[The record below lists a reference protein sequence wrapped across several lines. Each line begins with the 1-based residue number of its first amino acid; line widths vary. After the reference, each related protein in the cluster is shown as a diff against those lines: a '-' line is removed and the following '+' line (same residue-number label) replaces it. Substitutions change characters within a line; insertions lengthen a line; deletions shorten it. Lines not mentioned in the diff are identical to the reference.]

1 MGVRRDAIARIVGI
15 TAEYF
20 GSAPT
25 ASVMGESPEPGNP
38 SVQCIS
44 THLDTN
50 FWAGNGATYTEGVG
64 WVDGGTPGSSIDY
77 NLQPVNG
84 WQSGFRPTQMI
95 MTVVNPTETP
105 VDEYT
110 PFIASVIV
118 QGGGSVLGQCDVL
131 FTQPNQA
138 VSIAIDLDFGLGF
151 DISQVII
158 SAGYYQEAPTV
169 SCIGFTVPPAPDQV
183 PSPTYN
189 EDPRRGQN
197 DWTSPDSSMAWNGS
211 DWASVGPS
219 GAFWNLS
226 VAGGWAD
233 GARPQYITA
242 RLDTD
247 APSLGN
253 LFTIELLGPNDE
265 DLGQQTR
272 QTKTI
277 AGTSTAAQFTIKTN
291 FSSGVDLAK
300 VRITSSVAV
309 SEMDLTTFIL
319 RQSAEQ

>member
-20 GSAPT
+20 GNAPT
-25 ASVMGESPEPGNP
+25 ASVMGESPDQGNP
-38 SVQCIS
+38 TVQCVS
-44 THLDTN
+44 THLNTD
-50 FWAGNGATYTEGVG
+50 FWAGNGATYTEGTG
-64 WVDGGTPGSSIDY
+64 WVDGAPSGSSIDY

-84 WQSGFRPTQMI
+84 WQNSYRPSQMI
-95 MTVVNPTETP
+95 MTLVNPTETP

-110 PFIASVIV
+110 PFIATVIV
-118 QGGGSVLGQCDVL
+118 QGGGSTIGMCDVL

-138 VSIAIDLDFGLGF
+138 VSIAIDLDFGNGF
-151 DISQVII
+151 DISQVIV
-158 SAGYYQEAPTV
+158 SAGYYQKAPTV
-169 SCIGFTVPPAPDQV
+169 SCIGFTEPPAQGQE

-189 EDPRRGQN
+189 EEGRRGQN
-197 DWTSPDSSMAWNGS
+197 DWTSPDSSMAWDGS

-233 GARPQYITA
+233 GKRPQYITA

-265 DLGQQTR
+265 NLGIQTR

-277 AGTSTAAQFTIKTN
+277 AGTATAAQFTIKTD

-309 SEMDLTTFIL
+309 SEMDLTTFLL
-319 RQSAEQ
+319 RQQAEQ